1 MSQTAQKRAWGWK
14 DVVTKQSYPQDTVDR
29 PFGAPANSPILAQ
42 GYGYIRLLFNVLNVL
57 ALAII
62 WYLVVDGIIGGG
74 GTNYNAVVA
83 AIANPLSMHSY
94 IMNPII
100 MFMFLFIFLNAGIV
114 LLLKFGWGLSLGN
127 SHFSNSWMPGVRYG
141 LFWGSMIALSYQ
153 QVWSAF
159 GLQVGALLA
168 GLWSYWRFPV
178 THAFNHIS
186 KPSGESVMAWYAP
199 LHLVSVIEYIPDK
212 LELVSSII
220 YSGLNVC
227 GLFIGAF
234 VITSGGWPLNISVDN
249 LSITL
254 LVIFAVLGWLLNGGY
269 CSDTFFL
276 MLFGFDFLMLSS
288 FQKYDPTV
296 GIAVYATT
304 GAIGGFTLLV
314 SMLVGYLS
322 MRRVRSVMEKHTIS
336 VFPM

>member
-1 MSQTAQKRAWGWK
+1 MAEKRQAWKWK
-14 DVVTKQSYPQDTVDR
+14 DTVTEVAYPQATVNQ
-29 PFGAPANSPILAQ
+29 PFGASANNTVLSQ
-42 GYGYIRLLFNVLNVL
+42 GYGYARLLFNVLNVL
-57 ALAII
+57 ALPII
-62 WYLVVDGIIGGG
+62 WFLVVDGIIGGG

-114 LLLKFGWGLSLGN
+114 LLLKFGWGLALEN

-159 GLQVGALLA
+159 GLQTGALLA

-178 THAFNHIS
+178 THAFKHIN
-186 KPSGESVMAWYAP
+186 KPSGESVIAWYSP

-234 VITSGGWPLNISVDN
+234 VITAGGWPLNISVDN

-254 LVIFAVLGWLLNGGY
+254 LVIFVVLGWLLNGGY

-276 MLFGFDFLMLSS
+276 LLLGFDFLMLSS

-296 GIAVYATT
+296 GIAVFATT
-304 GAIGGFTLLV
+304 GAFGGFTLLI
-314 SMLVGYLS
+314 SMLVGYMS
-322 MRRVRSVMEKHTIS
+322 MRRVRTVVKENGIA
-336 VFPM
+336 VFPF